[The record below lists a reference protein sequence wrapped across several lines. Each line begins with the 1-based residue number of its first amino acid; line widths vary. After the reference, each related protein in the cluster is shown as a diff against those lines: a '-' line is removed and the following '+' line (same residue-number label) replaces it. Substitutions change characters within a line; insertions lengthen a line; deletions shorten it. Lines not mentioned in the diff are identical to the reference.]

1 MYTDND
7 FIRLDWA
14 AKNMLRDKANFEV
27 FEGLMTV
34 LFGEPVTIIELL
46 ESESNRESQWDPK
59 KETRASSSAT
69 RLYIEEVF
77 MLSHSIV
84 FNIL

>member
-14 AKNMLRDKANFEV
+14 AKNILRDKADFEI

-34 LFGEPVTIIELL
+34 LFNEPVKIIELL
-46 ESESNRESQWDPK
+46 ESESNRISKPRTAK
-59 KETRASSSAT
+59 MKSS
-69 RLYIEEVF
+69 
-77 MLSHSIV
+77 
-84 FNIL
+84 